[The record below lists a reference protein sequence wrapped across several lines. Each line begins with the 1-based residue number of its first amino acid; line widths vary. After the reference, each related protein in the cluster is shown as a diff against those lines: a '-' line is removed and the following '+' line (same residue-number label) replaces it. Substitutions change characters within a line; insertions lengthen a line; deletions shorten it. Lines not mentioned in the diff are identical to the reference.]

1 MKAHLFRIR
10 NTLLVEYNYL
20 SVDDMNPYLTTTTTF
35 ETRDYYLSISRVEIV
50 HYWHLFRTH

>member
-1 MKAHLFRIR
+1 MKAQLFRIR

-35 ETRDYYLSISRVEIV
+35 ETRDYYFCISRVEIV